1 VNAPE
6 AIAFLGLAFVLAK
19 VFGPVG
25 AAIGARLRGRRDNA
39 PDHQLASEV
48 DELRARLAEVE
59 ERLDLAERLLARGG
73 EADQIQGS
81 AIR

>member
-19 VFGPVG
+19 VFGPIG

-59 ERLDLAERLLARGG
+59 ERLDFAERLLARGG

>member
-1 VNAPE
+1 MNAPE
-6 AIAFLGLAFVLAK
+6 AIAFLGLAFVLGK
-19 VFGPVG
+19 IFGPIA
-25 AAIGARLRGRRDNA
+25 AAIGGRLRGRSEA

-48 DELRARLAEVE
+48 DEL
-59 ERLDLAERLLARGG
+59 LLARGG

>member
-1 VNAPE
+1 MNAPE
-6 AIAFLGLAFVLAK
+6 AIAFLGLAFVLGK
-19 VFGPVG
+19 IFGPIA
-25 AAIGARLRGRRDNA
+25 AAIGGRLRGRSEA

-59 ERLDLAERLLARGG
+59 ERLDFAERLLARGG